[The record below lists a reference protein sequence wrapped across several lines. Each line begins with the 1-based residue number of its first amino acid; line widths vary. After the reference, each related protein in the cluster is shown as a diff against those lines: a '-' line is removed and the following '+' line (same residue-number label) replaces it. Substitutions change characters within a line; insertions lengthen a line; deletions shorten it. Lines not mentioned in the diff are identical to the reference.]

1 MLHEHEQIQEII
13 QLNKE
18 MWPDRTKFDQ
28 VTVDRLIAQIVE
40 ELGEVHGA
48 TRSYFGRRYSPEK
61 AASIVDVSTEL
72 GDLLAVVL
80 TLHSI
85 TGEHLEDSLRY
96 AINKLKRRRDKVN
109 AQQDKI
115 S

>member
-1 MLHEHEQIQEII
+1 MTLQERIDEII

-18 MWPDRTKFDQ
+18 MWPDRTRFDQ

-40 ELGEVHGA
+40 ELGEVHGDI
-48 TRSYFGRRYSPEK
+48 RSYFGRRYSPEK
-61 AASIVDVSTEL
+61 KTTIVDVSTEL

-80 TLHSI
+80 TLHSL
-85 TGEHLEDSLRY
+85 TGEKLEDSLRY
-96 AINKLKRRRDKVN
+96 ATDKLKRRRDKIN
-109 AQQDKI
+109 ATKDKI